1 LLPRCAGIGLRAPHY
16 RDFLAARRPVGWLE
30 VHSEN
35 YFGAGGYDLHVLERV
50 RRDYPVSLHGV
61 GLGLGSARGWDA
73 EHLERLAV
81 LAGRIQPAVVSE
93 HLCWTSVEGMSL
105 NDLLPL
111 PFTEEALRR
120 VAERVTRVQ
129 ERLRRQLLV
138 ENITSYLQCPA
149 SEMGEGEFLRELV
162 ARTGCGVLLDVNN
175 LYVNQVNHGADAMAV
190 MAALAPACVG
200 EIHLAGHQAAG
211 ELLVDTHG
219 ARVAPAVWG
228 LYGHA
233 LERFGQLPTLV
244 EWDTDIPEL
253 AVLLEEAAR
262 AQSMMEARRALAA

>member
-1 LLPRCAGIGLRAPHY
+1 MLPHCAGIGLRAPHY
-16 RDFLAARRPVGWLE
+16 RDFLAARQPVGWLE

-50 RRDYPVSLHGV
+50 RCDYPISLHGV
-61 GLGLGSARGWDA
+61 GLGLGSALGWDS
-73 EHLERLAV
+73 EHLERLAA
-81 LAGRIQPAVVSE
+81 LAERIQPAVVSE

-111 PFTEEALRR
+111 PYTAQALGL
-120 VAERVTRVQ
+120 VAERVARVQ
-129 ERLRRQLLV
+129 ERLRRPILV
-138 ENITSYLQCPA
+138 ENISAYLERA
-149 SEMGEGEFLRELV
+149 ESEMSEGEFLRELV

-175 LYVNQVNHGADAMAV
+175 LYVNQVNLGADALAV

-211 ELLVDTHG
+211 GVLIDTHG
-219 ARVAPAVWG
+219 ARVAPPVWS
-228 LYGHA
+228 LYEHA
-233 LERFGQLPTLV
+233 LERFGRVPTLI

-262 AQSMMEARRALAA
+262 AHSIMGARRALAA

>member
-16 RDFLAARRPVGWLE
+16 RDFLAARQPVGWLE

-61 GLGLGSARGWDA
+61 GLGLGSALCWDA
-73 EHLERLAV
+73 EHLERLAI
-81 LAGRIQPAVVSE
+81 LAGSIQPAAVSE
-93 HLCWTSVEGMSL
+93 HLCWTSVERMCL

-111 PFTEEALRR
+111 PFTAEALHL
-120 VAERVTRVQ
+120 VAERVARVQ
-129 ERLRRQLLV
+129 ERLGRQILV
-138 ENITSYLQCPA
+138 ENISAYLKCAA
-149 SEMGEGEFLRELV
+149 SEMSEGEFMRELV

-190 MAALAPACVG
+190 MAALAPGCVA

-219 ARVAPAVWG
+219 ARVAPAVWS
-228 LYGHA
+228 LHEAA
-233 LERFGQLPTLV
+233 LERFGQVPTLI
-244 EWDTDIPEL
+244 EWDTDIPVL